1 MADPIT
7 AMGGI
12 GLAGQAAGGLLG
24 AFGAEQQGSAQAA
37 MYQYKSGIALMQA
50 QVSKQNAEWDIYSG
64 DVSAEE
70 GGLRAAQSIANTKV
84 QQAASGFDV
93 NKGTAASV
101 RASQTAAAQFDQTM
115 TRFNASK
122 AAYGEEVKAASETA
136 ESNLD
141 QFSAANAK
149 TAANISA
156 FGSILGGVTGVATK
170 WSQGSQQGIFS

>member
-1 MADPIT
+1 
-7 AMGGI
+7 
-12 GLAGQAAGGLLG
+12 
-24 AFGAEQQGSAQAA
+24 
-37 MYQYKSGIALMQA
+37 
-50 QVSKQNAEWDIYSG
+50 
-64 DVSAEE
+64 
-70 GGLRAAQSIANTKV
+70 
-84 QQAASGFDV
+84 
-93 NKGTAASV
+93 
-101 RASQTAAAQFDQTM
+101 M

-141 QFSAANAK
+141 QFSASNAK